1 MNLRENI
8 ERIREMMGM
17 DEDKPSDI
25 KELQIRVDKEGYI
38 HFLDLKNGIGYRYK
52 LVAQYKH
59 PIKGEQTDFI
69 KVLSL
74 DVNTRTIKY
83 VDTETNEQK
92 EEILPEDVTQNIL
105 SNFINKS
112 DINNIIEFKEMG
124 VDVHINLEF
133 EYSYN
138 LK

>member
-38 HFLDLKNGIGYRYK
+38 HFLDLRNGIGYRYE

-59 PIKGEQTDFI
+59 PFKGDQKDFI

-83 VDTETNEQK
+83 IDSETNEQK
-92 EEILPEDVTQNIL
+92 EEILPENVSQNIL
-105 SNFINKS
+105 SNFTNKS

-124 VDVHINLEF
+124 VDVHINLIF

>member
-25 KELQIRVDKEGYI
+25 KELQIRVDKQGYI
-38 HFLDLKNGIGYRYK
+38 HFLDTKNQVGYKYK

-59 PIKGEQTDFI
+59 PFKGPQTDFI

-83 VDTETNEQK
+83 IDAETNEQK
-92 EEILPEDVTQNIL
+92 EEILPEDVSQNIL
-105 SNFINKS
+105 SNFTNKS

-124 VDVHINLEF
+124 VDVHINLIF